1 MHDLWL
7 QITSDPH
14 FAGAHHYHVVGLAL
28 DELKL
33 ELTTERR
40 AELLAKLDED
50 LRSGAKDSKDSRDD
64 ATG

>member
-14 FAGAHHYHVVGLAL
+14 FAGAHHYHIVGLAL

-40 AELLAKLDED
+40 AELLAKLDSD
-50 LRSGAKDSKDSRDD
+50 LHSDLHSDRKDKDQD
-64 ATG
+64 